1 MYEMQN
7 GIRATHLLMRALDLL
22 SDKWSLTDA
31 EKMALLGLNDPR
43 EWQVLHGTPL
53 VELPPSFFER
63 AAALRRIYELINTLL
78 PAPGRADAWIRKPN
92 NAPTFEGRS
101 ALQVMIDRDI
111 DGLRFVRDFLLAQ
124 ANWS

>member
-7 GIRATHLLMRALDLL
+7 GIRATQLLLRALNQL
-22 SDKWSLTDA
+22 SDRWSLTDA
-31 EKMALLGLNDPR
+31 EKMALLGLSDLG
-43 EWQVLHGTPL
+43 EWQALRDTPL
-53 VELPPSFFER
+53 VELPPSFIER
-63 AAALRRIYELINTLL
+63 ASALRRIYELINTLL

>member
-1 MYEMQN
+1 MQN

-53 VELPPSFFER
+53 VGSVAR
-63 AAALRRIYELINTLL
+63 AVGSASARGLRNPMCPRRLSGALRTFGQASGARQLI
-78 PAPGRADAWIRKPN
+78 
-92 NAPTFEGRS
+92 
-101 ALQVMIDRDI
+101 
-111 DGLRFVRDFLLAQ
+111 
-124 ANWS
+124 